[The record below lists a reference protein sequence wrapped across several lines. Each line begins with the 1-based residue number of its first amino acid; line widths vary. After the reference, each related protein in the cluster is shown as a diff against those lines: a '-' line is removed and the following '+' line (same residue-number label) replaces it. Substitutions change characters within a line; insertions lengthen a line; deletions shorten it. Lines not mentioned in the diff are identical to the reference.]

1 MWAISWPAGRR
12 AASPHPCH
20 NAEFSVMLTYNT
32 AYDLP
37 GPSSLHSL
45 SLARIPCT
53 YRDESK
59 SALFRAAHYVLPS
72 HPIHLSRALAS
83 IYAVA
88 SSFFVSYVQK
98 NNQKKTHPKHQKM
111 LAGTRRL
118 APAFRLLLA
127 RGGGCASRRDRRRY
141 WRRQRRACCLS
152 GDWLLRVFIPE
163 ERGGDAAVF

>member
-1 MWAISWPAGRR
+1 MWAISWPAGRS

-20 NAEFSVMLTYNT
+20 NTEFSVMLTYNT

-37 GPSSLHSL
+37 GPSSLHSF
-45 SLARIPCT
+45 SLARISCT

-88 SSFFVSYVQK
+88 SSLFVSYVQK
-98 NNQKKTHPKHQKM
+98 NNQKTHPKHQKM

-152 GDWLLRVFIPE
+152 GD
-163 ERGGDAAVF
+163 